1 MILLTDRKYR
11 ALFENDEL
19 IYNVLNKTW
28 VATSSC
34 LWSRD
39 AQIPGKITII
49 SQYKDLKDLF
59 VGVLKVKIPDLGM
72 LVEEL
77 SRVARSS
84 PTIGDVKSLI
94 WQINSFAPSR
104 KALEKLV
111 DHPIFPVRVPNRTV
125 EAIELRDR
133 SGNFSI
139 IDRQPW
145 ADVFQSEVD
154 FLHFTLEEVRK
165 LRPFLS
171 CLDLEDRYLS
181 RVIVEKSSFQGNI
194 QEPSGKR
201 TRQLRRRAH
210 ALSRQVLNTI
220 SPLNKG

>member
-1 MILLTDRKYR
+1 
-11 ALFENDEL
+11 L
-19 IYNVLNKTW
+19 IYNVLNNTW

-34 LWSRD
+34 LWSKD

-77 SRVARSS
+77 SRVAISL
-84 PTIGDVKSLI
+84 PTVDDVKSLI
-94 WQINSFAPSR
+94 WQINSFTPSR
-104 KALEKLV
+104 KALENLV
-111 DHPIFPVRVPNRTV
+111 DYPIFPVRVPNGTV
-125 EAIELRDR
+125 ELRDR

-145 ADVFQSEVD
+145 ADVFQGEVD

-210 ALSRQVLNTI
+210 ALSRQVLNII
-220 SPLNKG
+220 SPLDKG